1 MLNIRVRRY
10 TATMQ
15 LEESVDRAVNEC
27 IQENILKEFLVKNKA
42 EVIAVSIFEYNKE
55 EEEKKLRKAEFD
67 HGLEQGLKQGM
78 KRGDLLR
85 IINQTVRKIQKGYT
99 AEETADMI
107 EVDQTMIEQIYQI
120 AVQFAPD
127 YDETQ
132 ICEALMKKQ

>member
-67 HGLEQGLKQGM
+67 HGLEQGLK
-78 KRGDLLR
+78 
-85 IINQTVRKIQKGYT
+85 
-99 AEETADMI
+99 
-107 EVDQTMIEQIYQI
+107 
-120 AVQFAPD
+120 
-127 YDETQ
+127 
-132 ICEALMKKQ
+132 